1 MPEISTK
8 FSGTRPYK
16 DLSLTFARNVV
27 TSDVVT
33 VSDADAVKRSLKL
46 LLLSRTGETPF
57 FPDFGSR
64 IFTLLFE
71 PIDPITTLLLQHEI
85 EATINAYEPRVRILQ
100 LVVTPTNDEQ
110 GYDVNLYF
118 ALVNQVTPITLTL
131 YLSRLR

>member
-8 FSGTRPYK
+8 FSGTRSYK

-71 PIDPITTLLLQHEI
+71 PIDPITTFLLQHEI
-85 EATINAYEPRVRILQ
+85 EATIVAYEPRIRILQ